1 MLFRSMENYKTLA
14 EVKVNQKHIQALID
28 HVYQVDSALPT
39 DEISTRKQNQV
50 KEFDKVL
57 TSNGLNVH
65 GDTLWGCLQAMTFI
79 NSRDTKGK
87 LSEDKQMS
95 GSSMDKSNMT
105 YEMLMKMVNN
115 PVYDLLEVE
124 MS

>member
-1 MLFRSMENYKTLA
+1 
-14 EVKVNQKHIQALID
+14 
-28 HVYQVDSALPT
+28 
-39 DEISTRKQNQV
+39 
-50 KEFDKVL
+50 
-57 TSNGLNVH
+57 
-65 GDTLWGCLQAMTFI
+65 MTFI

-105 YEMLMKMVNN
+105 YEILMKMVNN

-124 MS
+124 MA